1 MYASSGNDHYMT
13 QKSTWDMISMY
24 IPRDKVLWEAFYGD
38 GQSGNYLRE
47 LGFEVREL

>member
-1 MYASSGNDHYMT
+1 MYL
-13 QKSTWDMISMY
+13 
-24 IPRDKVLWEAFYGD
+24 PRDKVLWEAFYGD